1 MELKKISAFLDKELA
16 LKKLNRLDDSKNGLQ
31 VKGKPEV
38 LKVGLCVD
46 ARMDCFLKAKAL
58 GCNLIICHHG
68 LYWKEKR
75 KMLDTLLVERV
86 AYLKKN
92 KISLYAAHLPI
103 DCHPVYGNNAVI
115 CRELG
120 IANKKRFGK
129 YHGAVWGFN
138 GNLSTSITQL
148 AAKCRKLFGRKCLV
162 LAFGKKSIRK
172 VAVVSGSASFSV
184 AEAAGKAD
192 CLITGETSHSG
203 YCWAK
208 DLGVN
213 VIFGGHYKTETL
225 GVKAVGKLL
234 EKKFGIKC
242 VFIDCPTGL

>member
-1 MELKKISAFLDKELA
+1 MELKKIVAFLDRELSV
-16 LKKLNRLDDSKNGLQ
+16 KRLNRLDDSKNGLQ
-31 VKGKPEV
+31 VRGRPEV
-38 LKVGLCVD
+38 SKIGLCVD
-46 ARMDCFLKAKAL
+46 ACLDSFSKAKAA
-58 GCNLIICHHG
+58 GCDMIICHHG
-68 LYWKEKR
+68 LLWKEKR
-75 KMLDTLLVERV
+75 KQLDIILKKRI

-103 DCHPVYGNNAVI
+103 DSHLVYGNNAVI

-129 YHGAVWGFN
+129 YHAAVWGFS
-138 GNLSTSITQL
+138 GNLTTSISQL
-148 AAKCRKLFGRKCLV
+148 AASCKKLFGRKCTILQ
-162 LAFGKKSIRK
+162 FGKHKIRK

-203 YCWAK
+203 YCTAR
-208 DLGVN
+208 DLELN
-213 VIFGGHYKTETL
+213 VIFGGHYATETL

-242 VFIDCPTGL
+242 VFVDCPTGL